1 MQSSQGGWLHV
12 RVEWLQRTSPE
23 SGADYN
29 RDVMSARREPV
40 GSHFWLWNAAAWL
53 GIGLVGATQT
63 VFVMRSQGMHHA
75 WATLFA
81 TELLGWIPWALATP
95 FLLRAARRYPP
106 IGGSPWNIAIHIGAC
121 GAIATTSAAWVALL
135 ERVLNPWAIA
145 HQPSFAAL
153 WLVRFEN
160 GLLQAIFLY
169 AGTVAASYALQ
180 VRDRL
185 LRQEAEAA
193 RLNDQLAQ
201 AQLRTLQ
208 QQFEPHFLFN
218 ALNAVAGL
226 VRERQNDKAV
236 RAIAGLSDCLRRV
249 LRASDGV
256 LVTLGHELEFAE
268 KYLDLQRLRFGDA
281 LALTVDIPEP
291 LLECRVPNLVLQP
304 IVDNAVKH
312 GIARQARRGA
322 IRISA
327 TGSTDTLTLTVYND
341 GPRLTAHSTKPGF
354 GIGLSNLEARLRMLY
369 GDGFRLA
376 IDDALQGVMVSV
388 AIPLRR

>member
-1 MQSSQGGWLHV
+1 
-12 RVEWLQRTSPE
+12 
-23 SGADYN
+23 
-29 RDVMSARREPV
+29 
-40 GSHFWLWNAAAWL
+40 
-53 GIGLVGATQT
+53 
-63 VFVMRSQGMHHA
+63 
-75 WATLFA
+75 
-81 TELLGWIPWALATP
+81 
-95 FLLRAARRYPP
+95 
-106 IGGSPWNIAIHIGAC
+106 
-121 GAIATTSAAWVALL
+121 
-135 ERVLNPWAIA
+135 
-145 HQPSFAAL
+145 
-153 WLVRFEN
+153 
-160 GLLQAIFLY
+160 
-169 AGTVAASYALQ
+169 
-180 VRDRL
+180 
-185 LRQEAEAA
+185 
-193 RLNDQLAQ
+193 
-201 AQLRTLQ
+201 LRTLQ